1 MVSASFHSI
10 RGYRYIYTYIYMC
23 VCVAVCVCV
32 CAVCDSVCVCCVFVC
47 VYCMS
52 IMDLGR
58 STTDMEWFHGKILG
72 KYHIYAF
79 VSSESPVKVLQI
91 CSSFTGNS
99 YESTTDM

>member
-1 MVSASFHSI
+1 M
-10 RGYRYIYTYIYMC
+10 YIYKYTHTYIHIHIHT
-23 VCVAVCVCV
+23 
-32 CAVCDSVCVCCVFVC
+32 C

-58 STTDMEWFHGKILG
+58 STTDMEWFHGKIFG

-99 YESTTDM
+99 YESTTDV

>member
-1 MVSASFHSI
+1 
-10 RGYRYIYTYIYMC
+10 
-23 VCVAVCVCV
+23 
-32 CAVCDSVCVCCVFVC
+32 
-47 VYCMS
+47 MS

-99 YESTTDM
+99 YETPMKIKVSHICLPKGGKSHLQKAMAM

>member
-1 MVSASFHSI
+1 
-10 RGYRYIYTYIYMC
+10 
-23 VCVAVCVCV
+23 
-32 CAVCDSVCVCCVFVC
+32 
-47 VYCMS
+47 
-52 IMDLGR
+52 MDLGR

-99 YESTTDM
+99 YESTTDV